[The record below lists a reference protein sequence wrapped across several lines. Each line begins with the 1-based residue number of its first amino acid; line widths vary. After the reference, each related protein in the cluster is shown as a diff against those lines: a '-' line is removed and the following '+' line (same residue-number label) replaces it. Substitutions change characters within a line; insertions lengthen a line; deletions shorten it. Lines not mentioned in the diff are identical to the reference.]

1 MTYKYTINSGYSNYF
16 KPTTHLYARLY
27 LQLKGDDLVQHALD
41 HQLEREEAWLR
52 QSSTIK
58 SAHAIHCR
66 VPNSRDWKK
75 TKTLIKKSLVDECKI
90 RWKEVVEPLLVQG
103 EFMKIVYL
111 ENTDVSWKSLIYNLP
126 QGVLKFAAN
135 AAIDSLPSAKNLY
148 RWGKRLTDK
157 CHLCNCTGT
166 LHHVLNNCEKMLDR
180 YGWRHNNLIKIILK
194 GIKPESSFD
203 TVKVYADIQGET
215 INGGTIPPFVIPT
228 QQKPD
233 ICFIDTLKKLVILF
247 ELTVPFETN
256 IDAAHQRK
264 EDRYAGL
271 THDVEKAG
279 WKCTLICVEIGSRGL
294 ITPQNKVRMKEM
306 LKLCNSKIK
315 YPHMREEILK
325 TVLFGSYVIFN
336 GKSEPSWQI
345 DQYLNI

>member
-1 MTYKYTINSGYSNYF
+1 M
-16 KPTTHLYARLY
+16 
-27 LQLKGDDLVQHALD
+27 
-41 HQLEREEAWLR
+41 
-52 QSSTIK
+52 
-58 SAHAIHCR
+58 
-66 VPNSRDWKK
+66 
-75 TKTLIKKSLVDECKI
+75 VDECKI
-90 RWKEVVEPLLVQG
+90 RWKDVVEPLLVQG

-135 AAIDSLPSAKNLY
+135 AAIDSLPNAKNLY
-148 RWGKRLTDK
+148 RWGKRLRDK

-166 LHHVLNNCEKMLDR
+166 LHHVLNNREKMLDR
-180 YGWRHNNLIKIILK
+180 YGWRHNNLIKIILQ
-194 GIKPESSFD
+194 GIKPESSLD

-294 ITPQNKVRMKEM
+294 ITPQNKVRMKKM
-306 LKLCNSKIK
+306 LKLCCSFS
-315 YPHMREEILK
+315 YTRG
-325 TVLFGSYVIFN
+325 LF
-336 GKSEPSWQI
+336 
-345 DQYLNI
+345 

>member
-1 MTYKYTINSGYSNYF
+1 M
-16 KPTTHLYARLY
+16 
-27 LQLKGDDLVQHALD
+27 
-41 HQLEREEAWLR
+41 
-52 QSSTIK
+52 
-58 SAHAIHCR
+58 
-66 VPNSRDWKK
+66 
-75 TKTLIKKSLVDECKI
+75 
-90 RWKEVVEPLLVQG
+90 
-103 EFMKIVYL
+103 VY
-111 ENTDVSWKSLIYNLP
+111 
-126 QGVLKFAAN
+126 
-135 AAIDSLPSAKNLY
+135 
-148 RWGKRLTDK
+148 
-157 CHLCNCTGT
+157 
-166 LHHVLNNCEKMLDR
+166 
-180 YGWRHNNLIKIILK
+180 
-194 GIKPESSFD
+194 
-203 TVKVYADIQGET
+203 
-215 INGGTIPPFVIPT
+215 

-233 ICFIDTLKKLVILF
+233 ICFIDTLKKIVILF

-315 YPHMREEILK
+315 YPHMREEILLK

-345 DQYLNI
+345 DQFLNIIVFSSSLFFCMSFWFCSQGKSQGYSYITSLI

>member
-1 MTYKYTINSGYSNYF
+1 M
-16 KPTTHLYARLY
+16 
-27 LQLKGDDLVQHALD
+27 
-41 HQLEREEAWLR
+41 
-52 QSSTIK
+52 
-58 SAHAIHCR
+58 
-66 VPNSRDWKK
+66 
-75 TKTLIKKSLVDECKI
+75 
-90 RWKEVVEPLLVQG
+90 
-103 EFMKIVYL
+103 
-111 ENTDVSWKSLIYNLP
+111 
-126 QGVLKFAAN
+126 
-135 AAIDSLPSAKNLY
+135 
-148 RWGKRLTDK
+148 
-157 CHLCNCTGT
+157 
-166 LHHVLNNCEKMLDR
+166 DR

-194 GIKPESSFD
+194 GIKPESSLD
-203 TVKVYADIQGET
+203 TVKVYAGIQGET

-233 ICFIDTLKKLVILF
+233 ICFIDTLKKLVTLF